1 MPRSRVDRHRIEN
14 DQTRATAH
22 PARVKIMELIAKVP
36 GHTLEAEPLAEALT
50 TTFPALNPDY
60 TRPPQVAYHVA
71 RLRDAEL
78 LPA

>member
-1 MPRSRVDRHRIEN
+1 
-14 DQTRATAH
+14 
-22 PARVKIMELIAKVP
+22 MELIAKVP

-71 RLRDAEL
+71 RLRDAKL
-78 LPA
+78 LPT